1 MTAIRKSILA
11 FLLVSLATSPSAA
24 ETSAE
29 SSVKAA
35 IVHKI
40 SKFVDWPDSA
50 FSSEDAPIRFCVV
63 GDAQILEA
71 LTKLSDRQIH
81 GRLMVAKAA
90 PAPFEVATACD
101 ALYLANDEE
110 RDAREWTDQVTGKPI
125 LTFGETGGYGAE
137 GSIVSIMV
145 RRDKV
150 RFEINLEANK
160 GTGLRIGAQLLQ
172 LAAAVGGRG
181 S

>member
-1 MTAIRKSILA
+1 MTAIRNSIS
-11 FLLVSLATSPSAA
+11 LLLLTALVAGAA
-24 ETSAE
+24 RADTAAE

-40 SKFVDWPDSA
+40 SKFVDWPESA
-50 FSSEDAPIRFCVV
+50 FSSEDSPIRFCVV
-63 GDAQILEA
+63 GDDQILEA
-71 LTKLSDRQIH
+71 LKKLSDRRIH
-81 GRLMVAKAA
+81 GRLIDAIVAPDPSA
-90 PAPFEVATACD
+90 VATSCD
-101 ALYLANDEE
+101 VLYLGSDAE
-110 RDAREWTDQVTGKPI
+110 RDVAEWTDQVAGQPI

-137 GSIVSIMV
+137 NSIVSVMV

-150 RFEINLEANK
+150 RFEINLEAND

-181 S
+181 G

>member
-1 MTAIRKSILA
+1 MTAIRKS
-11 FLLVSLATSPSAA
+11 FVSLLLMALAVSPVAADTS
-24 ETSAE
+24 TE

-50 FSSEDAPIRFCVV
+50 FSSEDSPLRFCVV
-63 GDAQILEA
+63 GDDQILEA
-71 LTKLSDRQIH
+71 LRKLSNRQIH
-81 GRLMVAKAA
+81 GRLVEATPAA
-90 PAPFEVATACD
+90 TPSDVSTSCD
-101 ALYLANDEE
+101 VLYLANDDE
-110 RDAREWTDQVTGKPI
+110 RDVNEWTEQVAGRPI

-137 GSIVSIMV
+137 GSIVSVMV

-150 RFEINLEANK
+150 RFEINLEAND

-181 S
+181 T

>member
-1 MTAIRKSILA
+1 MTSIRKSIGLLLLTTLLA
-11 FLLVSLATSPSAA
+11 STAA
-24 ETSAE
+24 ADTAAE

-40 SKFVDWPDSA
+40 AKFVDWPETAFASSDS
-50 FSSEDAPIRFCVV
+50 PIRFCVV
-63 GDAQILEA
+63 GDEQILAA
-71 LTKLSDRQIH
+71 LRKLSDRQIH
-81 GRLMVAKAA
+81 GRLVDAIVA
-90 PAPFEVATACD
+90 PSPSEVASSCD
-101 ALYLANDEE
+101 VLYLGSDAE
-110 RDAREWTDQVTGKPI
+110 RDVTEWTDEVAGRPV

-137 GSIVSIMV
+137 NSIVSVMV

-150 RFEINLEANK
+150 RFEINLEAND

-181 S
+181 A